1 MPDLAE
7 AYVNDTIPVMPEWLV
22 GLIRGVHTTVEHK
35 IASATGNRERM
46 FAAAAL
52 AGCAAELEQSV
63 HGNRNNTLNALSY
76 RLGRMA
82 ARGWVDDLM
91 VLDALVGSAARC
103 GLVAD
108 DGDASVRAT
117 IASGLAAGRAHPH
130 PDLSDTVADAE
141 SVALSDTG
149 QSAPNKLAITWDG
162 DAEPNPP
169 AWLVKDLIPLGAVG
183 FLVGESRAGK
193 SFLAVHLA
201 AALGRGEPF
210 FTKRARRGGT
220 LYVAA
225 EASRTIPGRLKA
237 ARLGPVAAF
246 LDEDGRHMD
255 DGTEPAKLP
264 VAMMPGGLDLLSEQ
278 GVSELI
284 CAAREASLK
293 MQRTVGAPLSLIVI
307 DTTLA
312 AFPVGNWNDPAE
324 VTRVTNVMARVA
336 RETGATVL
344 GVHHHGKDIS
354 RGPAG
359 SYALTAAAD
368 FIISVLCDG
377 DIEGNVTGRR
387 IALTKQREGETGWG
401 CEFTLRPFKI
411 GTDEYGEDVVC
422 AFVEPEEVTAGFG
435 KTKKNKN
442 RPQSRS
448 SSAFMD
454 ALSAA
459 LDRHGEDHATGGGA
473 PARAVGIQHV
483 REAFA
488 DRYEPHSSPG
498 SSAQEATRKAFGRA
512 LREALEAGAVTETK
526 HGGAHWLTRIENG

>member
-1 MPDLAE
+1 
-7 AYVNDTIPVMPEWLV
+7 
-22 GLIRGVHTTVEHK
+22 
-35 IASATGNRERM
+35 
-46 FAAAAL
+46 
-52 AGCAAELEQSV
+52 
-63 HGNRNNTLNALSY
+63 
-76 RLGRMA
+76 
-82 ARGWVDDLM
+82 
-91 VLDALVGSAARC
+91 
-103 GLVAD
+103 
-108 DGDASVRAT
+108 
-117 IASGLAAGRAHPH
+117 
-130 PDLSDTVADAE
+130 
-141 SVALSDTG
+141 
-149 QSAPNKLAITWDG
+149 
-162 DAEPNPP
+162 
-169 AWLVKDLIPLGAVG
+169 
-183 FLVGESRAGK
+183 
-193 SFLAVHLA
+193 
-201 AALGRGEPF
+201 
-210 FTKRARRGGT
+210 
-220 LYVAA
+220 
-225 EASRTIPGRLKA
+225 
-237 ARLGPVAAF
+237 
-246 LDEDGRHMD
+246 
-255 DGTEPAKLP
+255 
-264 VAMMPGGLDLLSEQ
+264 
-278 GVSELI
+278 
-284 CAAREASLK
+284 